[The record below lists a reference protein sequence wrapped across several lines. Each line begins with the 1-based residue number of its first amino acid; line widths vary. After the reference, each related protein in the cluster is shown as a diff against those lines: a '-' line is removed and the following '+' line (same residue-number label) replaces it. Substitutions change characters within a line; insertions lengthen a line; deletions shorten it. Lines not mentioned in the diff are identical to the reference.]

1 MDWTREG
8 HLADSATA
16 PFRILD
22 LTAANPAARVDPYPH
37 LADLRARC
45 PLHRDEAGGAWL
57 VARMADARAIFAD
70 NSHAKNPDRAEPAA
84 HAIRRRRSTV
94 PDGLAFPD
102 DQRASMLELDGEEH
116 ARVRNPLVQ
125 ALYARISRFEPE
137 CIRIV
142 DAALDRLEGWTGFDL
157 MKELAEPVPVA
168 CIGAILGVP
177 PGTLGTFR
185 DWLDGIVQTF
195 NPNRSPEDIAALV
208 AASNGLAHY
217 IRGRFADAR
226 LNPPDDL
233 FGDMARAQLAGAP
246 LTDTE
251 ISYNIRGLLI
261 AGNVTT
267 TDLIG
272 NAVRLLLT
280 HPHERD
286 KLRADPS
293 LWPNAVEEAL
303 RYEAPV
309 DFTWRIATQSEELSG
324 CPVAEGAALNVF
336 IRSANRDEA
345 AFSNAD
351 AFDVSRSRAARHL
364 SFGGGA
370 HICPGAPLARM
381 EARHLLSRLFT
392 RFPKLRLS
400 EPDAAAQWR
409 RLPGF
414 RGLET
419 LPVRVD

>member
-1 MDWTREG
+1 MADT
-8 HLADSATA
+8 LANGERA
-16 PFRILD
+16 PFRMPD
-22 LTAANPAARVDPYPH
+22 LTAANALAREDPYPR
-37 LADLRARC
+37 LAELRALC
-45 PLHRDEAGGAWL
+45 PLHRDEAAGAWL
-57 VARMADARAIFAD
+57 VGRMADARAIFAD

-84 HAIRRRRSTV
+84 IAIRRRRSTI

-125 ALYARISRFEPE
+125 ALYARIARFEPE
-137 CIRIV
+137 CLRIV
-142 DAALDRLEGWTGFDL
+142 DAALGRLDGRADFDL
-157 MKELAEPVPVA
+157 MLELAEPVPVA
-168 CIGAILGVP
+168 CIGSILGVP
-177 PGTLGTFR
+177 QETLATFR
-185 DWLDGIVQTF
+185 GWLTGIVQTF
-195 NPNRSPEDIAALV
+195 NPNRTPENVAALV

-217 IRGRFADAR
+217 IRGRFEDAKR
-226 LNPPDDL
+226 NPPDDL
-233 FGDMARAQLAGAP
+233 FGDMARAQMAGAP
-246 LTDTE
+246 LSDTE
-251 ISYNIRGLLI
+251 ITYNIRGLLI

-280 HPHERD
+280 HPAQLQ
-286 KLRADPS
+286 KLRDDPS
-293 LWPNAVEEAL
+293 LWPNAVEEVL

-309 DFTWRIATQSEELSG
+309 DFTWRIATHAEELSG
-324 CPVAEGAALNVF
+324 CPVASGAALNVF

-345 AFSNAD
+345 AFA
-351 AFDVSRSRAARHL
+351 AAHEFDVSRARASRHL

-381 EARHLLSRLFT
+381 EAKHLLSRLFV
-392 RFPKLRLS
+392 RFPKLRLA
-400 EPDAAAQWR
+400 EPDAPPAWR

-419 LPVRVD
+419 LSLRAD

>member
-1 MDWTREG
+1 M
-8 HLADSATA
+8 ADSGAA

-22 LTAANPAARVDPYPH
+22 LTAAYPAAREDPYPR

-70 NSHAKNPDRAEPAA
+70 NSHVKNPDRAEPAA
-84 HAIRRRRSTV
+84 HAIRRRRNTV

-116 ARVRNPLVQ
+116 VRVRNPLVQ
-125 ALYARISRFEPE
+125 ALYARIARFEPE
-137 CIRIV
+137 CLHIV
-142 DAALDRLEGWTGFDL
+142 DAALDRLEDRAGFDL
-157 MKELAEPVPVA
+157 MKELAEPVPVS
-168 CIGAILGVP
+168 CIGHILGVP
-177 PGTLGTFR
+177 LETLATFR
-185 DWLDGIVQTF
+185 AWLDGIVQTF
-195 NPNRSPEDIAALV
+195 NPNRTPEDVAALV

-217 IRGRFADAR
+217 IRTRFADAKF
-226 LNPPDDL
+226 NPPDDL
-233 FGDMARAQLAGAP
+233 FGDMARIQADGAP

-251 ISYNIRGLLI
+251 ITYNIRGLLI

-280 HPHERD
+280 HPAELA
-286 KLRADPS
+286 KLHAEPA

-309 DFTWRIATQSEELSG
+309 DFTWRIATHDENLSG
-324 CPVAEGAALNVF
+324 WPVSAGAALNVF

-345 AFSNAD
+345 AFPNAD
-351 AFDVSRSRAARHL
+351 AFDVARPRAARHL

-381 EARHLLSRLFT
+381 ETKHLLSRLFT
-392 RFPKLRLS
+392 RFPNLRLA
-400 EPDAAAQWR
+400 EPDTPPHWR
-409 RLPGF
+409 HLPGF
-414 RGLET
+414 RGLES

>member
-1 MDWTREG
+1 M
-8 HLADSATA
+8 ADSAPA

-22 LTAANPAARVDPYPH
+22 LTAANPAAREDPYPR
-37 LADLRARC
+37 LAELRAQC
-45 PLHRDEAGGAWL
+45 PVHRDEAGGAWL
-57 VARMADARAIFAD
+57 VARMADARAVFAD
-70 NSHAKNPDRAEPAA
+70 NSHAKNPDLAEPAA

-102 DQRASMLELDGEEH
+102 DQRASMLELDGDEH

-125 ALYARISRFEPE
+125 ALYARIAAFEPH

-142 DAALDRLEGWTGFDL
+142 EEALTRLEGRAEFDL

-168 CIGAILGVP
+168 CIGHILGVP
-177 PGTLGTFR
+177 PETLATFR
-185 DWLDGIVQTF
+185 SWLDGIVQTF
-195 NPNRSPEDIAALV
+195 NPNRTAEDIAALV

-217 IRGRFADAR
+217 IRGRFAAAKLD
-226 LNPPDDL
+226 PPDDL
-233 FGDMARAQLAGAP
+233 FGDMARLQTEGAP

-251 ISYNIRGLLI
+251 ITYNIRGLLI

-280 HPHERD
+280 HPEQLA
-286 KLRADPS
+286 KLQADPA
-293 LWPNAVEEAL
+293 LWSNAVEEAL
-303 RYEAPV
+303 RHEAPV
-309 DFTWRIATQSEELSG
+309 DFTWRIATHAEDLSG
-324 CPVAEGAALNVF
+324 CTVQAGAALNVF
-336 IRSANRDEA
+336 LRSANRDEA
-345 AFSNAD
+345 AFANAHL
-351 AFDVSRSRAARHL
+351 FDVARPRAARHL

-381 EARHLLSRLFT
+381 EARHLLARLFA
-392 RFPKLRLS
+392 RFPRLRLA
-400 EPDAAAQWR
+400 EPDAPPHWR

-419 LPVRVD
+419 LHVRFN